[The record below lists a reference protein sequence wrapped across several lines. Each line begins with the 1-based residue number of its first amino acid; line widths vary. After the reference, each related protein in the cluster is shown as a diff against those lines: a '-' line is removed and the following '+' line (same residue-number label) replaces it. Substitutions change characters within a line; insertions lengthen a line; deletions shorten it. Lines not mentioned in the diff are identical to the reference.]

1 MKHLFYLVSAL
12 ALSACGGI
20 FQSHK
25 APPAVYLLSIK
36 AVPAG
41 AEIAADLA
49 VLKPRVRTGL
59 DNDRIAVTYPD
70 RRLDYFAG
78 ARWSGPLDEVA
89 QDLAMQAFRASVKLR
104 NLHGDASAFGS
115 GYWLEIFVADFQA
128 EYATNSGATDAAA
141 PTVHVHLLASL
152 GNSGDRRVLAR
163 FDGDARQRATENR
176 LTAIIAAYNQAAET
190 ALAQIV
196 SGTTDTLRQ
205 TSESR

>member
-1 MKHLFYLVSAL
+1 MKHLFYLLSAL
-12 ALSACGGI
+12 ALSACGGV
-20 FQSHK
+20 FHSHK
-25 APPAVYLLSIK
+25 TPPTVYLLSIH

-89 QDLAMQAFRASVKLR
+89 QDLTMQAFRATVKMR

-115 GYWLEIFVADFQA
+115 GYWLEINVADFQA
-128 EYATNSGATDAAA
+128 EYATNSGGTDAAA

-163 FDGDARQRATENR
+163 FEGEARQRATENR
-176 LTAIIAAYNQAAET
+176 LTAVIAAYNQAAET

-196 SGTTDTLRQ
+196 SGTAETLSR
-205 TSESR
+205 TSEGR